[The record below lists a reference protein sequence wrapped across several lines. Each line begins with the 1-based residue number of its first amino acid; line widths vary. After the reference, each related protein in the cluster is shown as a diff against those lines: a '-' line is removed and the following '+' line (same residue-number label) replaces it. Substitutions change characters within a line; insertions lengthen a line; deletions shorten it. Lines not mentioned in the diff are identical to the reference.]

1 MKYNLH
7 FKCVLLVLL
16 MLMNGS
22 ASFAQNAE
30 PLTKQGVFWIKM
42 KPELSEQVKELKSTD
57 GSPIE
62 VGIYPMD
69 NLAATYGAT
78 QMKRL
83 FRYDP
88 KFEHKLQKHGLH
100 LWYEVSYSGRADV
113 MTVTNQYKEL
123 SEVEMAEPVYEAS
136 LIGGEPRYL
145 SEEDVATLLSTNRSE
160 NMPFNDP
167 YLPMQWHYNN
177 TGQTGGYEGA
187 DINLFEAWNTSVG
200 SSEVIVA
207 IHDQGVDWDH
217 EDLHANMWVN
227 EAELNGEEFVDDD
240 GNGWKDDVYGF
251 NFAENKGAVTPDYHG
266 THVAGTVG
274 AMNNNRIGVS
284 GVAGGDENTP
294 GVKMMTLQLFGG
306 VSTGNTPESYVY
318 AANNGAVIS
327 QNSWGYSTPG
337 YVNQATLDAI
347 DYFIEEAGDYAG
359 SPMKGGIV
367 IFASGNNAS
376 DIDHWPAAYENVI
389 SVSSLDAKRG
399 KASYSNYHETVDI
412 SAPGG
417 ESGDDAFMPEG
428 QEDDG
433 YSNGVLSTFNSNAYG
448 YLDGTS
454 MACPHVSGIA
464 ALILSE
470 YGGVGFTPEKLRT
483 HLLTGVVNIDTVP
496 ENEPYIGRLGR
507 GISDAVL
514 SLVEDTEIGPLATS
528 DLSVVGVTQ
537 EFIKLEWT
545 VPADEH
551 DGLAASYEIL
561 YAEQPITEATLEFAK
576 IRTMSND
583 KKLGEV
589 VGFEV
594 PELKALT
601 DYYFRIRSLDRWGN
615 RSEFSNEVMAT
626 TNSGPDAWIDKSDFI
641 MHAEYVNWT
650 EEEGD
655 IYDTVY
661 YMPINIDAHVEIE
674 GSNSFNLHNDGE
686 GLLRWEVLQRHV
698 ESIDANT
705 VSTPN
710 YLRNNPDV
718 NFSTA
723 KLQVCNAPFYGKMEL
738 FAQEEIREGMSYI
751 DPYGARYYYIG
762 ETDTSYTNSSATRFT
777 VEYEEGFNLTHA
789 EFFLNYEGTKEK
801 PAIFQVFSGWDIS
814 EAKLMYSEE
823 ISNTQE
829 NWNLINLKEQIFFNN
844 GEHFWLVIHI
854 PSGNL
859 YPLGASVEL
868 EKEDSEN
875 CYISL
880 NMGKSWALFEDMY
893 YDNSIIW
900 ATNAVSLLKTPG
912 EYLTITPSEGEL
924 LTGEFTPIEVG
935 LDASEVINGTY
946 KANVV
951 VETNQTEEPQLR
963 AQTWVEV
970 SGQQPIIKGEPIVD
984 FGSVIYGKQKVMEV
998 TLRNEGYGKFHK
1010 PTFSFSNADG
1020 IFDLVGSTTT
1030 INPLSEYTFQIVFN
1044 PKEYGN
1050 SSSKVTLSNTN
1061 GQQYVFNVIGVCAE
1075 PPVMELAPDTITF
1088 EDVAIG
1094 DKLTGEF
1101 YINNTGNFPLSY
1113 YFPAFSSGETV
1124 GEVTGDFCKYG
1135 YTYNDNHGGS
1145 YELPEYN
1152 WTEISNS
1159 GTLLEDYS
1167 RERTHFY
1174 YPVELGFDFPFF
1186 GKQESKVYIT
1196 NFGLLSFDTNSV
1208 FSSSPIYFKHS
1219 STQDRFISALGKW
1232 HDLNFWGKIYY
1243 QDFGDKFIVQ
1253 YDKVNY
1259 GYYDKTAWK
1268 WIDALITYQ
1277 IVLYPNGNIEFHYKD
1292 FASLPQEDVTMWSFF
1307 GIEDKTT
1314 DDGLLISQ
1322 QYSENLAIGNEM
1334 CIRITNPGL
1343 GLVTEI
1349 SNPEGV
1355 VQAGESL
1362 KINFNVSTDIL
1373 NVGNHVENIPILTN
1387 DPFNNPGIV
1396 SLDINVTSGG
1406 APDLIISN
1414 EEFDYGQV
1422 FQTDVIENIL
1432 WVVNE
1437 GRANDTIKSVTF
1449 ANDLFTVSG
1458 DIPVGLAPKRKVKYN
1473 IAVKSDILGLK
1484 EDVMTIT
1491 THSGR
1496 EFNINLSAEII
1507 EAPQINSDII
1517 SITQTL
1523 GDQEEAVHLIN
1534 ITNNG
1539 GNNLELAPIGND
1551 WLTVSEASVLA
1562 NDVSEFTYTWTRSE
1576 DEGGP
1581 TYIWEEINETGT
1593 FVGVLDAWENLGP
1606 AWTEAVELPFDF
1618 NYYGQNY
1625 NKVYLGA
1632 NGVLTFTET
1641 DVAEAFGANGVF
1653 PAPLEPNNVVAPMW
1667 GFIYPTWWEEGAGVY
1682 YHKNE
1687 DRVIIE
1693 WYKYIDGFYMSYPI
1707 SFQVIL
1713 YPDGN
1718 IKFQYNMADIPG
1730 ESLTS
1735 FSGIGL
1741 ENADGTDGIT
1751 VGWGT
1756 YGIVK
1761 DRTALLFAPLEKI
1774 IIEPGQTKSLELLLS
1789 AKNIYAGDYHHDL
1802 VLYNNTPDAGEYAI
1816 SVDLT
1821 VTGEAAP
1828 EYPAEL
1834 DFGVVQAYGHEF
1846 IKEFEIFNAG
1856 NKALGI
1862 SKFNLANVKNAE
1874 VEAWVPMAF
1883 GLGDE
1888 TQMMWVD
1895 VKELNPTILWI
1906 NQMVQPNE
1914 GLKMRV
1920 KIAPTTADVI
1930 NDVLLLQNDLESGED
1945 LSISINAAP
1954 ELPPVLG
1961 LKQERIDIFAPTTDY
1976 TEDFS
1981 FKLGNVEGHSGLDY
1995 ELDIRFIRELPE
2007 VQSTTSAILKNTTS
2021 SVPLLAQDA
2030 EINKKLKN
2038 TSVDEYNRV
2047 LQYENAEQPEKALG
2061 YGGGMIFH
2069 SATRFQA
2076 PKDGFNLTH
2085 VKTWYTP
2092 GEWLESDIVVKVY
2105 TGDRMIQNCQEVYSQ
2120 KFQHIIDATDVHG
2133 SFITIELDE
2142 SQLFFPEEYFFIVMQ
2157 FPIGAE
2163 YPQGAAVVDEQ
2174 SEGRFMFGE
2183 GENWFDIIDAGFADW
2198 GWMTK
2203 ACESEFKVAVWAE
2216 IVTELSGEVA
2226 EGVELDVNM
2235 KFAANYADY
2244 GVNKAEMTIL
2254 TNDPYKTRTVIP
2266 VTLNKNQG
2274 PIFNLGK
2281 ETFVSVKEGEVL
2293 SLDVLAAD
2301 AEGDGFT
2308 IRMADIY
2315 EDVKATF
2322 ADGVL
2327 NFELTTNYESAGIHK
2342 YEVIGE
2348 DAYGNPSS
2356 FTITVDVINVN
2367 RAPQVAAPIESL
2379 MITLPQDSIATIDLN
2394 EMFTDPDGDMLQFEV
2409 LAELPDGFETFISED
2424 KVIFGSSTIGSLP
2437 VTIKAFDYNEAMVVT
2452 TFDLVARMRTGI
2464 DDNDLTNGLTVYP
2477 NPVETST
2484 TVSWSEINISKESI
2498 IKVIDISGA
2507 VVMTEI
2513 VGNTYHMSQMKLNMS
2528 KLEPGVYFIEL
2539 SVGEETMVT
2548 KVIKK

>member
-1 MKYNLH
+1 MKFNLH
-7 FKCVLLVLL
+7 FKCVVLVLL
-16 MLMNGS
+16 MLMNGL
-22 ASFAQNAE
+22 ASTAQYAE

-42 KPELSEQVKELKSTD
+42 KPELSEQVSELKSTD
-57 GSPIE
+57 GSTIE

-113 MTVTNQYKEL
+113 MTVTSQYNNL
-123 SEVEMAEPVYEAS
+123 SEVELAEPVYEAS
-136 LIGGEPRYL
+136 LIGGEPRFL
-145 SEEDVATLLSTNRSE
+145 SEEEVTTLLSTNRSE

-177 TGQTGGYEGA
+177 TGQTGGYVGA

-200 SSEVIVA
+200 SSDVIVS

-217 EDLHANMWVN
+217 EDLYANMWVN
-227 EAELNGEEFVDDD
+227 ETELNGEDLVDDD
-240 GNGWKDDVYGF
+240 GNGWKDDIYGF
-251 NFAENKGAVTPDYHG
+251 NFAENRGQIKPDYHG

-274 AMNNNRIGVS
+274 AMNNNGIGVS
-284 GVAGGDENTP
+284 GVAGGDENIP
-294 GVKMMTLQLFGG
+294 GVKMMTLQIFGG
-306 VSTGNTPESYVY
+306 VSSGNTPESYVY

-327 QNSWGYSTPG
+327 QNSWGYTTPG
-337 YVNQATLDAI
+337 YSNQATLDAI
-347 DYFIEEAGDYAG
+347 DYFIAEAGDYEG

-376 DIDHWPAAYENVI
+376 DVEHWPAAYENVI
-389 SVSSLDAKRG
+389 SVSALDAKRG
-399 KASYSNYHETVDI
+399 KASYSNFHETVDI

-428 QEDDG
+428 KEDEG

-448 YLDGTS
+448 YIDGTS
-454 MACPHVSGIA
+454 MACPHVSGVA
-464 ALILSE
+464 ALVLSK

-496 ENEPYIGRLGR
+496 ENEPYIGRLGH
-507 GISDAVL
+507 GISDAGL
-514 SLVEDTEIGPLATS
+514 SLVEDTEIGPYTTADLA
-528 DLSVVGVTQ
+528 VVGVTQ
-537 EFIKLEWT
+537 EFARLEWT
-545 VPADEH
+545 VPADAH
-551 DGLAASYEIL
+551 DGLASSYEII
-561 YAEQPITEATLEFAK
+561 YAEQPITEASLEFAK
-576 IRTMSND
+576 IRTMTND
-583 KKLGEV
+583 KKIGEV
-589 VGFEV
+589 VSFEV

-601 DYYFRIRSLDRWGN
+601 TYYFRIRSLDRWGN
-615 RSEFSNEVMAT
+615 RSEFSNEVTTT

-641 MHAEYVNWT
+641 MHTEYVGWT
-650 EEEGD
+650 EEDGN

-661 YMPINIDAHVEIE
+661 FMPINIDAQLSKV

-698 ESIDANT
+698 ESIDANA
-705 VSTPN
+705 VSSPN
-710 YLRNNPDV
+710 YLANTPDV
-718 NFSTA
+718 NYSNA
-723 KLQVCNAPFYGKMEL
+723 KLKVCNAPFYGKMEL
-738 FAQEEIREGMSYI
+738 FAQEEIRKGMSYI

-762 ETDTSYTNSSATRFT
+762 ETDTTFTNSSATRFT

-801 PAIFQVFSGWDIS
+801 PAIFQVYSGWDIS
-814 EAKLMYSEE
+814 EAKLMYSDEV
-823 ISNTQE
+823 SNTHE
-829 NWNLINLKEQIFFNN
+829 NWNLINLKEQIYFNK

-859 YPLGASVEL
+859 YPLGASVEK
-868 EKEDSEN
+868 EKTDSEN

-893 YDNSIIW
+893 YDNTIIW
-900 ATNAVSLLKTPG
+900 ATNAISMLKTPG
-912 EYLTITPSEGEL
+912 EYLTITPGEGEL
-924 LTGEFTPIEVG
+924 QTGEYTPVEVG

-946 KANVV
+946 KANIV
-951 VETNQTEEPQLR
+951 VETNETGEPQLR

-984 FGSVIYGKQKVMEV
+984 FGSVIYGRQKVIEV
-998 TLRNEGYGKFHK
+998 TVRNEGYGKFHR

-1020 IFDLVGSTTT
+1020 LFDLVGSATT

-1044 PKEYGN
+1044 PKQYGN
-1050 SSSKVTLSNTN
+1050 ANSKVTLTNTN
-1061 GQQYVFNVIGVCAE
+1061 GHVYEFNVIGVCAE
-1075 PPVMELAPDTITF
+1075 PPVLELNPDTISF
-1088 EDVAIG
+1088 DNVAIG
-1094 DKLTGEF
+1094 DELTGEF

-1113 YFPAFSSGETV
+1113 YFPAFSSGATV
-1124 GEVTGDFCKYG
+1124 GEVSGDFCKYG

-1152 WTEISNS
+1152 WTEISTS
-1159 GTLLEDYS
+1159 GTLIEDYS
-1167 RERTHFY
+1167 RERSHFY
-1174 YPVELGFDFPFF
+1174 YPVDLGFNFPFF
-1186 GKQESKVYIT
+1186 GKEENKVYIT
-1196 NFGLLSFDTNSV
+1196 NYGLLSFDTNSV
-1208 FSSSPIYFKHS
+1208 FSSAPIYFKKS

-1243 QDFGDKFIVQ
+1243 QDFGDKFVVQ

-1259 GYYDKTAWK
+1259 GYYDKTAWQ

-1277 IVLYPNGNIEFHYKD
+1277 VVLYPNGNIEFHYKD
-1292 FASLPQEDVTMWSFF
+1292 FAGVPQNDVTMWSFF

-1322 QYSENLAIGNEM
+1322 QYSENLAIGDQM

-1343 GLVTEI
+1343 GLVTEL

-1355 VQAGESL
+1355 VQAGDSL
-1362 KINFNVSTDIL
+1362 RINFKASTDIL
-1373 NVGNHVENIPILTN
+1373 NVGNHIENIPILTN

-1406 APDLIISN
+1406 EPDLIVSN
-1414 EEFDYGQV
+1414 TEFDYGQV

-1437 GRANDTIKSVTF
+1437 GRANDTIVSIAFDNNLYTV
-1449 ANDLFTVSG
+1449 AGDLSAV
-1458 DIPVGLAPKRKVKYN
+1458 LAPKRKVRY
-1473 IAVKSDILGLK
+1473 DIVPISATLGLK
-1484 EDVMTIT
+1484 SDVMTIT
-1491 THSGR
+1491 ASSGR
-1496 EFNINLSAEII
+1496 VLKINLSAEII
-1507 EAPQINSDII
+1507 EAPQIISDIT
-1517 SITQTL
+1517 SIVQVL
-1523 GDQEEAVHLIN
+1523 ADQEEVAHVVT

-1551 WLTVSEASVLA
+1551 WLTISEATIAA
-1562 NDVSEFTYTWTRSE
+1562 NEVPEFTYNWTRSE
-1576 DEGGP
+1576 NEGGP
-1581 TYIWEEINETGT
+1581 TYIWEEIYQTGT

-1606 AWTEAVELPFDF
+1606 AWTQAIDLPFSF
-1618 NYYGQNY
+1618 NYYGQEY
-1625 NKVYLGA
+1625 SQVYLGA

-1641 DVAEAFGANGVF
+1641 TVAEAFGANGVF
-1653 PAPLEPNNVVAPMW
+1653 PAPLEPNNVIAPMW

-1682 YHKNE
+1682 YHMNDE
-1687 DRVIIE
+1687 RVIIE
-1693 WYKYIDGFYMSYPI
+1693 WYKYIDGFYMGYPV

-1761 DRTALLFAPLEKI
+1761 DRTALLFAPLKKT
-1774 IIEPGQTKSLELLLS
+1774 IIEPGQSKNLELLLS
-1789 AKNIYAGDYHHDL
+1789 AKNIYAGDYHRDL

-1821 VTGEAAP
+1821 VTGQAIP
-1828 EYPAEL
+1828 EYSAEL
-1834 DFGVVQAYGHEF
+1834 DFGVVQAYGKDYYH
-1846 IKEFEIFNAG
+1846 EFEIFNKG

-1862 SKFNLANVKNAE
+1862 SKFNLTSVQNSK
-1874 VEAWVPMAF
+1874 VEAWVPMTF

-1906 NQMVQPNE
+1906 NQMVEPNE

-1920 KIAPTTADVI
+1920 TIAPTTADVI
-1930 NDVLLLQNDLESGED
+1930 NDVLLIENNMESGED

-1961 LKQERIDIFAPTTDY
+1961 LTQQRIDIFAPTNEY

-1981 FKLGNVEGHSGLDY
+1981 FKLGNVDGQSGLDY
-1995 ELDIRFIRELPE
+1995 ELDIKFIRELPE
-2007 VQSTTSAILKNTTS
+2007 VQSATSVTLKNGSSSMPLVAKDIEAKNRLKNTF
-2021 SVPLLAQDA
+2021 V
-2030 EINKKLKN
+2030 E
-2038 TSVDEYNRV
+2038 EYNRV
-2047 LQYENAEQPEKALG
+2047 LQYDTAEQPEKALG
-2061 YGGGMIFH
+2061 YGGSLIFH

-2092 GEWLESDIVVKVY
+2092 GEWLESDIIVKIY
-2105 TGDRMIQNCQEVYSQ
+2105 TGDVMIQNCQEVYSQ
-2120 KFQHIIDATDVHG
+2120 KFQHVIDATDVHG
-2133 SFITIELDE
+2133 SFITIQLDE
-2142 SQLFFPEEYFFIVMQ
+2142 SQLFFPEEYFFVVFQ

-2163 YPQGAAVVDEQ
+2163 YPQGAAIVNEQ
-2174 SEGRFMFGE
+2174 SAGRFMFGE
-2183 GENWFDIIDAGFADW
+2183 GENWFDIIDAGFAEW

-2216 IVTELSGEVA
+2216 IETELTGEVA
-2226 EGVELDVNM
+2226 AGEVLDVNM
-2235 KFAANYADY
+2235 KFAANYAEY

-2254 TNDPYKTRTVIP
+2254 TNDPYESKTVIP
-2266 VTLNKNQG
+2266 VTLTKNEG
-2274 PIFNLGK
+2274 PVFSLGK

-2293 SLDVLAAD
+2293 SLDVMAAD
-2301 AEGDGFT
+2301 AEGDEFT
-2308 IRMADIY
+2308 LRMAEIY
-2315 EDVKATF
+2315 DNVNATF
-2322 ADGVL
+2322 TDGIL
-2327 NFELTTNYESAGIHK
+2327 NFELTTDYESAGIHK
-2342 YEVIGE
+2342 FNVIGE
-2348 DAYGNPSS
+2348 DSYGNPSS

-2367 RAPQVAAPIESL
+2367 RAPQVISPIETL
-2379 MITLPQDSIATIDLN
+2379 TITLPQDSIVTVDLN
-2394 EMFTDPDGDMLQFEV
+2394 DIFTDPDGDMLQFEV
-2409 LAELPDGFETFISED
+2409 LAELPDGFESFISED
-2424 KVIFGSSTIGSLP
+2424 KVIFGSTTIGSLP
-2437 VTIKAFDYNEAMVVT
+2437 VTIQAYDYNEAMAET
-2452 TFDLVARMRTGI
+2452 SFELVARMRTGI
-2464 DDNDLTNGLTVYP
+2464 DENDVTNGLTVYP
-2477 NPVETST
+2477 NPVETT
-2484 TVSWSEINISKESI
+2484 TTISWPEINFSEESV
-2498 IKVIDISGA
+2498 IKVVDINGA
-2507 VVMTEI
+2507 IVMTETMGHI
-2513 VGNTYHMSQMKLNMS
+2513 QASQIELNMS

-2539 SVGEETMVT
+2539 TVGEETMVT